1 MSFQFV
7 DHSVLALPII
17 EIADI
22 QIHSEYKYYGN
33 TSWREGNSPVTGT
46 IESKNAELTVG
57 GYTFT
62 KLIRLSKQVKRGDSG
77 ALLLSQD
84 GHAIG
89 MVFASFGHCGFAIPI
104 ENVLNSLEV
113 DITIV

>member
-7 DHSVLALPII
+7 DHSVLAFPIR

-22 QIHSEYKYYGN
+22 GIHSKYKYYGN

-46 IESKNAELTVG
+46 IESKDATLNIG
-57 GYTFT
+57 RYTFSS
-62 KLIRLSKQVKRGDSG
+62 LIRLSKPVKKGDSG
-77 ALLLSQD
+77 ALVLSQD

-89 MVFASFGHCGFAIPI
+89 IAFASLGLYGFAIPI
-104 ENVLNSLEV
+104 QNILNSLEI
-113 DITIV
+113 DLTIV